1 MYFCL
6 EWWLTSI
13 QKFRQACFSL
23 KPLSHWMVVQGKIV
37 AWLASNVKG
46 ILHIPAKQS
55 YLWQYCQPG
64 SQVALVWTMQI
75 NSYTASQPWLKL
87 LSSALQLAVSLVPFM
102 SSTGVKRSWQKQAS
116 HGTFLSNC
124 TPLTENIT
132 LFPNSLSLFIIFETY
147 HCWMNTKLIFQ
158 QDFKAPLLSSLV
170 AGAIHLTK

>member
-1 MYFCL
+1 
-6 EWWLTSI
+6 
-13 QKFRQACFSL
+13 
-23 KPLSHWMVVQGKIV
+23 MVGRAKIV
-37 AWLASNVKG
+37 ARLACNMKG
-46 ILHIPAKQS
+46 ILHLPAKQS

-64 SQVALVWTMQI
+64 NQVRI

-87 LSSALQLAVSLVPFM
+87 LTVSSSPASCVTGALH
-102 SSTGVKRSWQKQAS
+102 VKSSWQKQAS

-170 AGAIHLTK
+170 TGAINLTK